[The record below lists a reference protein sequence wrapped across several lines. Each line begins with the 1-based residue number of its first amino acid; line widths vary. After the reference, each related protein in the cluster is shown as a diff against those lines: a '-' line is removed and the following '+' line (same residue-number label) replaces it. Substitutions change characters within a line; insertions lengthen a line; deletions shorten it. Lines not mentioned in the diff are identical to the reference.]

1 VLSDEFKGIE
11 VDQDEEGLFK
21 DALERITSMQFVQSP
36 AEAARMSRRLER
48 LVDEVLEDDEPL
60 ERESLPWLKDPSAK
74 LSIWTVLKDSIG
86 SGDISKISVPVYFN
100 APNSLLQ
107 NCA

>member
-1 VLSDEFKGIE
+1 
-11 VDQDEEGLFK
+11 
-21 DALERITSMQFVQSP
+21 MQFVQAP
-36 AEAARMSRRLER
+36 AEAARASRRLEK
-48 LVDEVLEDDEPL
+48 LASVDEEPEDDEPL
-60 ERESLPWLKDPSAK
+60 ERESLPWLKDPSTK